1 MKISIGQLRRLIRRV
16 VVEAKTRADF
26 EGMQGSS
33 GSTHEMNVAKL
44 VNSEKKFFI
53 KFSSIAPD
61 LWNDGDPDQSV
72 QILSEYL
79 AYCIMRLYPKVR
91 SQTPEEIELLYDPEE
106 NRVGLATSEIK
117 GKSALPSI
125 DPKELAKQLEVGVYV
140 NIMLGN
146 YDAMGTGT
154 GNLMIDKGGKV
165 YQIDPGAAFNYR
177 ARGARPKGKFGPETK
192 ELNTMLDPKFNYG
205 QGSGYVYQYANLVVA
220 AKEFLSVPW
229 DKISGEIRRVRAEVE
244 GELKEHGM
252 EELRRWWVKEV
263 DSIQSVL
270 QSRYQKVK
278 SHADNI
284 VEPDPDA
291 WG

>member
-1 MKISIGQLRRLIRRV
+1 MKISMGQLRWLVRRV

-26 EGMQGSS
+26 EGMRGTG

-44 VNSEKKFFI
+44 VDSEKKFFI
-53 KFSSIAPD
+53 KFSSIDPD
-61 LWNDGDPDQSV
+61 LWNEGDPDQSV

-79 AYCIMRLYPKVR
+79 AYCIMRLYPRVKA
-91 SQTPEEIELLYDPEE
+91 QTPGDVELLYDPEE
-106 NRVGLATSEIK
+106 NRVGLATSEIQ

-125 DPKELAKQLEVGVYV
+125 DPKELAKQLGVGVYV

-154 GNLMIDKGGKV
+154 GNLIIDKGGKV

-177 ARGARPKGKFGPETK
+177 ARGARPEGKFNPETK
-192 ELNTMLDPKFNYG
+192 ELKTMLDPKFNFG
-205 QGSGYVYQYANLVVA
+205 QGSGYVYQYANLSEA
-220 AKEFLSVPW
+220 AKEFLSVSW
-229 DKISGEIRRVRAEVE
+229 EKIVAEMKRVRDEVE
-244 GELKEHGM
+244 GELKKHGM
-252 EELRRWWVKEV
+252 EELRGWWLKEV
-263 DSIQSVL
+263 DSIQNIL
-270 QSRYQKVK
+270 KSRYQKVK
-278 SHADNI
+278 AHADNI